1 MKSWG
6 KQFRYIALL
15 VFVVLGLGSAT
26 PSATAGALTNEG
38 ITMSPVNKHYDLQ
51 PGSTF
56 DDTLLIINQ
65 GKTDYDV
72 DVFANGYDVED
83 ETYSAITGNFE
94 NPLADAGTWVT
105 FERTTYHLKAGENVT
120 VPYTISIPSKVTPG
134 AHTGALYAEIQPKQ
148 TEGLRLKKSVGL
160 VLYVNVGGE
169 AKTEGRVDTV
179 TVPFYQ
185 YKLPL
190 TTAVRFVNT
199 GNSYYTA
206 SEGVIVRDLFGNKVA
221 EDARDFTVLPGKPR
235 KVSISFSALSMV
247 GVYNVQ
253 ITTKVL
259 DKEEVFSSYVLM
271 IPFWLAISAIIAIIL
286 WIIVARHRKKER
298 SVHFRAR

>member
-1 MKSWG
+1 MNSWG
-6 KQFRYIALL
+6 KTVRYVALL
-15 VFVVLGLGSAT
+15 VVLALSFSAT
-26 PSATAGALTNEG
+26 NSLPVSAAPNEG

-51 PGSTF
+51 PGSSF
-56 DDTLLIINQ
+56 DDTFLIINQ
-65 GKTDYDV
+65 GKTDYDIN
-72 DVFANGYDVED
+72 VFSNGYDVED

-94 NPLADAGTWVT
+94 NPLADAGTWVK
-105 FERTTYHLKAGENVT
+105 FEHPTYHLKAGENIT
-120 VPYTISIPSKVTPG
+120 VPYKIVIPAKVTPG
-134 AHTGALYAEIQPKQ
+134 AHTGALYAEIQPKP

-169 AKTEGRVDTV
+169 AKTEGKVDTV
-179 TVPFYQ
+179 SIPFYQ

-190 TTAVRFVNT
+190 MTSVRYLNT

-206 SEGVIVRDLFGNKVA
+206 NEVVTVRDLFGTKVA

-235 KVSISFSALSMV
+235 KVAISFGALSMV
-247 GVYNVQ
+247 GIYNVQ

-259 DKEEVFSSYVLM
+259 DKEEVFSGYVLM
-271 IPFWLAISAIIAIIL
+271 IPFWLLISAIIAIIL